1 MKTFELKKMQKEIDL
16 SLPYLTEVEPQKTQ
30 LPFTHA

>member
-1 MKTFELKKMQKEIDL
+1 MKTFELKKMQKEIYL
-16 SLPYLTEVEPQKTQ
+16 IPYLTEVEHQKIQ